1 MILLKQVAYPKRT
14 QGMLLKDFWVSSA
27 IPNTLFGGTTAG
39 YVGVGSGVGVGV
51 NVGVGVGV
59 GVCFGVGVGF
69 TAVAPNTQA
78 VSNILNKVTN
88 ARMVTDSFRAC
99 LCSLTGSS
107 KL

>member
-51 NVGVGVGV
+51 KVGVGVGV
-59 GVCFGVGVGF
+59 GVCLGVGVGF
-69 TAVAPNTQA
+69 TAVALNTQA
-78 VSNILNKVTN
+78 VSHLISIVTTV
-88 ARMVTDSFRAC
+88 RIVTASFC
-99 LCSLTGSS
+99 TLSYT
-107 KL
+107 

>member
-14 QGMLLKDFWVSSA
+14 QGILLKDFWVSSA

-39 YVGVGSGVGVGV
+39 YVGAGSGVGVGG

-78 VSNILNKVTN
+78 VSNIIHRGTN
-88 ARMVTDSFRAC
+88 ARRFCAC
-99 LCSLTGSS
+99 LVAC
-107 KL
+107 